1 MKRDLMCNTA
11 KKKLLHKV
19 MVMRCQ
25 VF

>member
-1 MKRDLMCNTA
+1 MCNTA